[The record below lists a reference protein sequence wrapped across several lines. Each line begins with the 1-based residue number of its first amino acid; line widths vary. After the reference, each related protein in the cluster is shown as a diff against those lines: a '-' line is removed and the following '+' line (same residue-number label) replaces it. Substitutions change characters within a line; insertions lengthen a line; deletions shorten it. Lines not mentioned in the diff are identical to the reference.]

1 MLERISSLHV
11 QVLII
16 GGGATGTGLARDL
29 AMRGVQCLL
38 AEQLDLNSG
47 ASGGNHGLLHS
58 GARYVSNDEVSAIE
72 CCQESA
78 ILKRIAPH
86 CIENTNG
93 LFVAV
98 RGDDENYIADFP
110 NFCAK
115 CGIVAEKLSPREAYE
130 MEPGLSKNII
140 AAYEVN
146 DASIDP
152 FRLSLEN
159 MAHAQ
164 SLGANLLKYTK
175 VEGFTIEK
183 NVIRAVHCRN
193 MHTDKQ
199 DIIEADQIINA
210 AGAWVGRVAEM
221 AGVSIPTLYSKG
233 SLLITQSRLTD
244 RVINRLRPPSDG
256 DLLVPGGTVSI
267 LGTTSIRIEN
277 LETICPDIEEID
289 ALIDQ
294 GAEMIPALQD
304 TRFIRAYAGVRPL
317 LQLQDAESD
326 RSVSRG
332 FQVFDHEKDGVSNFT
347 TITGGKLTT
356 YRLMAEKTADI
367 VCRKLDIDAPC
378 RTAEEILPSC
388 EEHEWII
395 PGQSPRL
402 WLRKND
408 PRDVILCEC
417 EMVPKSGIDQIIQLL
432 TDENERPSI
441 KAVSLHS
448 RLGKG
453 SCQGTFCGLRAAAYL
468 YEREILSGS
477 EGLEDLRQFIES
489 RWKGQTSILWDGQLA
504 QAELQEALYCGL
516 FGLEVH
522 E

>member
-1 MLERISSLHV
+1 MHV
-11 QVLII
+11 QALII

-29 AMRGVQCLL
+29 AMRGVQCILV
-38 AEQLDLNSG
+38 EQTDLNAG

-58 GARYVSNDEVSAIE
+58 GARYVSNDEVSAAE
-72 CCQESA
+72 CMEESA

-93 LFVAV
+93 LFVAAP
-98 RGDDENYIADFP
+98 GDDENYIADFP
-110 NFCAK
+110 KLCTK
-115 CGIVAEKLSPREAYE
+115 CGIAAEELSPREACE
-130 MEPGLSKNII
+130 LEPAISKDII

-164 SLGANLLKYTK
+164 SLGANLLKHTK

-183 NVIRAVHCRN
+183 NTIRAVHCRN
-193 MHTDKQ
+193 TRTDKI

-210 AGAWVGRVAEM
+210 AGAWVGLVSEL
-221 AGVSIPTLYSKG
+221 AGISIPTLYSKG
-233 SLLITQSRLTD
+233 SLLITSSRLTD
-244 RVINRLRPPSDG
+244 RVINRLRTPSDG

-267 LGTTSIRIEN
+267 FGTTSVRIEN
-277 LETICPDIEEID
+277 LDVIQPDIEEID

-294 GAEMIPALQD
+294 GVRMIPALKD
-304 TRFIRAYAGVRPL
+304 ARCIRAYAGVRPL
-317 LQLQDAESD
+317 LQLEDAESD

-332 FQVFDHEKDGVSNFT
+332 FQVFDHNEDGISNFT
-347 TITGGKLTT
+347 TVTGGKLTT

-367 VCRKLDIDAPC
+367 VCGKLGVDAPC
-378 RTAEEILPSC
+378 RTAEEALPSSG
-388 EEHEWII
+388 EYEWTI

-402 WLRKND
+402 WLKKND
-408 PRDVILCEC
+408 PSDVILCEC

-432 TDENERPSI
+432 RDEDEKPSL
-441 KAVSLHS
+441 KAVALRS

-453 SCQGTFCGLRAAAYL
+453 SCQGAFCGLRVTAYL
-468 YEREILSGS
+468 YEREILKGS
-477 EGLEDLRQFIES
+477 NGLDELRQFIES

-516 FGLEVH
+516 FSMEAH
-522 E
+522 EQQR